1 MSRGFHQKYHDY
13 RELFCSKVYQKVLEY
28 IVISKN
34 QVKAYRTMRVSKI
47 PFRVVDKL
55 KSEIQKFMI
64 RFLHQYENR
73 DCYFYVK
80 IDIYFEFLII
90 RAPKGPFSFHF
101 KIGME
106 KDNFVYFNFISK
118 LKNEKGNFF
127 FNF

>member
-1 MSRGFHQKYHDY
+1 
-13 RELFCSKVYQKVLEY
+13 
-28 IVISKN
+28 
-34 QVKAYRTMRVSKI
+34 MRVSKV

-80 IDIYFEFLII
+80 IDIYIEFLII

-106 KDNFVYFNFISK
+106 KDIFVYFNFISK